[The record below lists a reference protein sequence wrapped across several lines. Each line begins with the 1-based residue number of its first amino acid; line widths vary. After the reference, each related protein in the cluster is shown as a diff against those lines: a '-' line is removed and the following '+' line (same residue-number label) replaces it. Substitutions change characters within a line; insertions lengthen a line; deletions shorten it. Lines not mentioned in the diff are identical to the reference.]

1 MVQPIR
7 TTISFSDKATMIIN
21 CEEPHNLSD
30 FVSKAVE
37 GWYSDSKQ
45 VLWAEFN
52 ANMTKMQQ
60 LVPILLPGKEVLVQ
74 DKQTE

>member
-1 MVQPIR
+1 
-7 TTISFSDKATMIIN
+7 MIIN
-21 CEEPHNLSD
+21 CEEPNNLSD

-52 ANMTKMQQ
+52 QALARTQE
-60 LVPILLPGKEVLVQ
+60 LAPILLPGKEVQVVEP
-74 DKQTE
+74 KE